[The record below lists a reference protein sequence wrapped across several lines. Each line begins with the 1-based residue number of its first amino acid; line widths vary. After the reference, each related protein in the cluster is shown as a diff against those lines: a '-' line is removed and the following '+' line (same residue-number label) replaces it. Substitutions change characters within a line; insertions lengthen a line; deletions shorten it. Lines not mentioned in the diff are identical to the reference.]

1 MEVTM
6 IELCSP
12 VELEY
17 KNKFDQNITR
27 NCFDSCTQKV
37 LLLRQYDQKAQRQL
51 EKLYDKGEISPLAII
66 ADSSSNGMVNA
77 IYPSD

>member
-1 MEVTM
+1 M

-27 NCFDSCTQKV
+27 NCFDSCSV
-37 LLLRQYDQKAQRQL
+37 LKRFCCYDSMIRRLKDSWKNYMMKEKYLR
-51 EKLYDKGEISPLAII
+51 
-66 ADSSSNGMVNA
+66 
-77 IYPSD
+77 

>member
-1 MEVTM
+1 M

-37 LLLRQYDQKAQRQL
+37 LLL
-51 EKLYDKGEISPLAII
+51 
-66 ADSSSNGMVNA
+66 
-77 IYPSD
+77 